1 MLLNKNTD
9 INKFRSL
16 PFWAWNDKLDAD
28 KLVEQI
34 DWMHENGIGGFFMH
48 ARSGLVTEYM
58 SEEWMKAIDT
68 CVKRANE
75 LGMEAWAYDEN
86 GWPSGFA
93 GGKLLEDIK
102 NHDKYLTCTIGEYDE
117 NALVSY
123 IDTGDKLIRSKGG
136 EAATYLNVYE
146 HYATSTADIL
156 NPEVTDKF
164 IELTHEEYRK
174 LYGEEFSK
182 KLRGF
187 FTDEPQYYRW
197 DTTYTDMIVK
207 YFSEVYGE
215 DIFDGLGLL
224 FLNREGY
231 REFRYKFW
239 YGLHKL
245 MLENHSKRVFE
256 WCDKNGV
263 ELTGH
268 YVEETSLHGQ
278 MMCCGGVMPFYE
290 YEHNPGIDWL
300 GRYCDT
306 NLSSRQAL
314 SVARQLGREKVLCE
328 MYAATGWDIT
338 PRELKNLTE
347 NLYLNGINISCQ
359 HLLPYSERAS
369 RAHDFPAHFSKD
381 NPWVRYNFKDYNDYF
396 TYLGALL
403 SESQENVK
411 VAVLHPIHTAYLY
424 YTKYEDAPDINVVAE
439 INGKFGETLEKLNS
453 KNIAYHFID
462 EVLFSKYGKID
473 GKSICCGECKYD
485 YLVIPA
491 GLETM
496 DEFTE
501 QMVSEYVK
509 AGGKVLI
516 DGEKPKFIA
525 WKPFGY
531 DYLNTNTSYDEIEAG
546 MGYSVRYEGG
556 QLLASVRSNG
566 DDTVI
571 FALNH
576 SREESTLAKFD
587 FGGKYTAFKKSY
599 VGKAESEIVP
609 LEFTLRPNESVMLVP
624 VNETAELEKEFEV
637 IVPKAD
643 YTVLSSDDNSL
654 LLDCAKYSLDGENYS
669 DTMYISLMF
678 GELLEKRYAGDLYLK
693 YNFDVDVVPESLSF
707 SFAMLNVKGIY
718 VNGNAID
725 FVDNGEFSSDNI
737 AKHTTI
743 GNNEIVVKLN
753 YWQREHVYYVLF
765 GENITEGLKN
775 CLVYDSE
782 IVSLVLKG
790 DFAVYSKTGFKNGET
805 YNVKLGENFV
815 IAKKQDKLTSFI
827 ECGYPFFGGK
837 ITLKQNFT
845 ATKENVMLNLPF
857 RWHTVRVFVNGKDLG
872 LMMFDEYLDISSATT
887 LGENELVLEMVVSGR
902 NLLGPHH
909 YLGEEEPTIVPPPV
923 FAIESESD
931 YRASYSFVET
941 LI

>member
-1 MLLNKNTD
+1 MLLNKKTD
-9 INKFRSL
+9 LKKFRSL
-16 PFWAWNDKLDAD
+16 PFWAWNDKLEPD
-28 KLVEQI
+28 KLIEQVE
-34 DWMHENGIGGFFMH
+34 WMHENGTGGFFMH
-48 ARSGLVTEYM
+48 ARSGLITEYL
-58 SEEWMKAIDT
+58 SEEWMNAIDV

-75 LGMEAWAYDEN
+75 LGMEPWAYDEN

-123 IDTGDKLIRSKGG
+123 LDTGDKLLRSKG
-136 EAATYLNVYE
+136 EAEGTYINVYE

-164 IELTHEEYRK
+164 IELTHEEYKK
-174 LYGEEFSK
+174 LYGDEFGK
-182 KLRGF
+182 KLKGF
-187 FTDEPQYYRW
+187 FTDEPQFYRW
-197 DTTYTDMIVK
+197 DTSYTDMIVK

-245 MLENHSKRVFE
+245 MLENHSKRVYD

-268 YVEETSLHGQ
+268 YVEETSLPSQ

-306 NLSSRQAL
+306 NISSRQVL
-314 SVARQLGREKVLCE
+314 SVARQLGKEKILCE
-328 MYAATGWDIT
+328 MFAATGWDVS

-347 NLYLNGINISCQ
+347 MMFINGINIPCQ

-369 RAHDFPAHFSKD
+369 RRYDFPAHFSKD
-381 NPWVRYNFKDYNDYF
+381 NPWVRYNFKEYNDYF
-396 TYLGALL
+396 TTLGALL
-403 SESQENVK
+403 SESEEEVK
-411 VAVLHPIHTAYLY
+411 VAVLHPMHTAYLY
-424 YTKYEDAPDINVVAE
+424 YTKYAGAPDINTVAE
-439 INGKFGETLEKLNS
+439 INGKFGKTLEKLNS

-462 EVLFSKYGKID
+462 EVIFSRHGKVEGSSIVC
-473 GKSICCGECKYD
+473 GKCKYD

-501 QMVSEYVK
+501 KAVSEYVK
-509 AGGKVLI
+509 AGGKVII
-516 DGEKPKFIA
+516 DGEKPKFIE

-531 DYLNTNTSYDEIEAG
+531 DYLNTNTSYDEIETA
-546 MGYSVRYEGG
+546 MGYKVRYEGG
-556 QLLASVRSNG
+556 QLVASIRNDG
-566 DDTVI
+566 EKTVI
-571 FALNH
+571 FAINH
-576 SREESTLAKFD
+576 SREEDCLAKFD
-587 FGGKYTAFKKSY
+587 FGGKFTSLEKSY
-599 VGKAESEIVP
+599 VGEAESRVVP

-624 VNETAELEKEFEV
+624 TNKAVEEECEYELF
-637 IVPKAD
+637 IPKSQ
-643 YTVLSSDDNSL
+643 YTVIDAEDNAL
-654 LLDCAKYSLDGENYS
+654 LLDLAEYSADGVNYS
-669 DTMYISLMF
+669 ESMYISLLF
-678 GELLEKRYAGDLYLK
+678 NELLQKRYEGDLYLK
-693 YNFDVDVVPESLSF
+693 YKFDVDVVPESLNIKF
-707 SFAMLNVKGIY
+707 RMFNIKGIY
-718 VNGNAID
+718 VNGNEID
-725 FVDNGEFSSDNI
+725 FTDNGDFESGNI
-737 AKHTTI
+737 ADFVNS
-743 GNNEIVVKLN
+743 GSNEIIVKIN

-765 GENITEGLKN
+765 GDNITEGLMN
-775 CLVYDSE
+775 CLAYDSE
-782 IVSLVLKG
+782 IEPIVIKG
-790 DFAVYSKTGFKNGET
+790 DFAVYSKSGIKNGEAN
-805 YNVKLGENFV
+805 NVKLGKDFV
-815 IAKKQDKLTSFI
+815 IGKKQTEINSLV

-845 ATKENVMLNLPF
+845 AEKENVMLKLPF
-857 RWHTVRVFVNGKDLG
+857 RWHTVRVCVNGKDLG
-872 LMMFDEYLDISSATT
+872 LMIFDDMMDISSAVKV
-887 LGENELVLEMVVSGR
+887 GENELVLEMVVSGR

-909 YLGEEEPTIVPPPV
+909 YAGAEEPTIVPPPV
-923 FAIESESD
+923 FAISNKAD
-931 YRASYSFVET
+931 FRDTYSFVET